1 MKRDA
6 CVLILSLFLGGCS
19 PWMTL
24 QQPGLSHSK
33 KSVQGERV
41 AEAVF
46 KSGDYRGAAE
56 LYYHLIQAY
65 PEKPD
70 FWGRYAD
77 SLYGVGDAKG
87 AIDAYRKTAEYS
99 EDICLASLGLGR
111 SHLKL
116 SRPAA
121 ARVHFE
127 TCLARE
133 PKNVEALKGLA
144 ITLDLA
150 GLISRS
156 HAYYQKAI
164 RADPSDIVLQNNYG
178 LSLMLAGQFDK
189 AITVLSAL
197 AFGPKSTAKIRQNL
211 ALAYGLQGDD
221 LAAEQILSLD
231 FSDIIVRSNLQH
243 YKIVRHL
250 KGENGLRYL
259 LARGGQALEQN

>member
-1 MKRDA
+1 
-6 CVLILSLFLGGCS
+6 LNS
-19 PWMTL
+19 
-24 QQPGLSHSK
+24 Q

-46 KSGDYRGAAE
+46 KSGDYQGAAE

-65 PEKPD
+65 PESPA

-87 AIDAYRKTAEYS
+87 AIDAYRKAAEYS
-99 EDICLASLGLGR
+99 EDPCLTSLGLGR

-116 SRPAA
+116 SRPVA

-127 TCLARE
+127 TCLAHE
-133 PKNVEALKGLA
+133 SKNIEALKGLA

-150 GLISRS
+150 GLTSRS
-156 HAYYQKAI
+156 HVYYKKAI
-164 RADPSDIVLQNNYG
+164 RTDPSDIVLQNNYG

-197 AFGPKSTAKIRQNL
+197 AFGPKSTVKIRQNL
-211 ALAYGLQGDD
+211 ALAFGLQGDD

-231 FSDIIVRSNLQH
+231 FSDGIVRNNLQH
-243 YKIVRHL
+243 YKIARHL

-259 LARGGQALEQN
+259 LARGGQGLEQK